1 MRWEDERYVRSYTRD
16 TVTWKMLPGE
26 SRMLLLGLLRKLHRA
41 GLVGRRG
48 DGVQGIAAMV
58 EVPVDFVERA
68 LPELLKRQ
76 VFTWTSTFQLFMP
89 NYVAAQESASS
100 DAQRKRDQ
108 RERDSA
114 KANLLRVQGDLP
126 LTKSGHELSQAVTN
140 GPTPASPTVPRPPK
154 NTERTPLHDH
164 TA

>member
-1 MRWEDERYVRSYTRD
+1 MRWEGERYVRSYTRD
-16 TVTWKMLPGE
+16 TVTWKMLPWE
-26 SRMLLLGLLRKLHRA
+26 SRMLLLALLRKLDRA
-41 GLVGRRG
+41 GLMDVGG

-100 DAQRKRDQ
+100 DAHRKRDQ
-108 RERDSA
+108 LQRD
-114 KANLLRVQGDLP
+114 
-126 LTKSGHELSQAVTN
+126 
-140 GPTPASPTVPRPPK
+140 
-154 NTERTPLHDH
+154 
-164 TA
+164 TARA